1 MSTTGCPRAAMS
13 PRNGTRKECRQ
24 GGDKLPSVR
33 TTLGQSEC
41 AHLLTMA
48 DEYDWLAAR
57 AEAKKRETEENQ
69 RPTRGS
75 R

>member
-1 MSTTGCPRAAMS
+1 MYAADYRAKA
-13 PRNGTRKECRQ
+13 RELR
-24 GGDKLPSVR
+24 DKAR

-57 AEAKKRETEENQ
+57 SEAKKRETEE
-69 RPTRGS
+69 G
-75 R
+75 

>member
-1 MSTTGCPRAAMS
+1 MDAANYRIKARELRAKA
-13 PRNGTRKECRQ
+13 RN
-24 GGDKLPSVR
+24 
-33 TTLGQSEC
+33 TLGQSEC

>member
-1 MSTTGCPRAAMS
+1 MDAADYRAKA
-13 PRNGTRKECRQ
+13 RELR
-24 GGDKLPSVR
+24 DKAR

-57 AEAKKRETEENQ
+57 SEAKKRETEE
-69 RPTRGS
+69 G
-75 R
+75 